1 MRTAIIVLLLA
12 LISLSA
18 APLVQAQA
26 SLGPRAGVG
35 QSNEFYLGAQLEF
48 PAKYGSI
55 SLLPS
60 FDIGLGTDAASVA
73 NADFRLYL
81 FPLPDTGM
89 RFYAGAGPTMMLSG
103 DLELG
108 ISLTLGLNIPMKGIR
123 RYNVEYRYGLGDI
136 PEHKYGLA
144 VMFGL

>member
-1 MRTAIIVLLLA
+1 
-12 LISLSA
+12 
-18 APLVQAQA
+18 
-26 SLGPRAGVG
+26 
-35 QSNEFYLGAQLEF
+35 
-48 PAKYGSI
+48 
-55 SLLPS
+55 
-60 FDIGLGTDAASVA
+60 
-73 NADFRLYL
+73 
-81 FPLPDTGM
+81 M